1 MKIRNLS
8 LSRLDMVTVRLVV
21 RAAQLG
27 NLTKAAEEAHL
38 ATSAASRRLRDL
50 ESALG
55 SPLYERHSRGIV
67 TTAVGR
73 TFVKHCI
80 SLLQTMTQLDGELN
94 DLKQGAVRHLRL
106 CASTAAVDQFLPQLL
121 ADQARAYPKV
131 IIELEEQVS
140 GGVVNALREGRADIG
155 VLVEG
160 PDTRGLETR
169 LFRQD
174 ELVLVL
180 PAGHQLAAVRS
191 PLRFDDAL
199 GEQWIG
205 LTTGASL
212 LQQQQ
217 QAAVASQR
225 PLKLRMQVRSFDA
238 VCHLVAA
245 GLGVALLPKG
255 AALPLVRALKLTWR
269 PLTDK
274 WARRRLLVAVLAG
287 TTDPAIKT
295 FVDFLT
301 EASQTTNNKQSK

>member
-1 MKIRNLS
+1 MTTYNLS
-8 LSRLDMVTVRLVV
+8 RFDLVTVRLVV
-21 RAAQLG
+21 RASQLG
-27 NLTKAAEEAHL
+27 SLTKAAEEAHL

-50 ESALG
+50 ESTVG
-55 SPLYERHSRGIV
+55 SPLFSRHARGIV
-67 TTAVGR
+67 TTAAGR
-73 TFVKHCI
+73 TFVKHGI
-80 SLLQTMTQLDGELN
+80 NLLQTLTQLDGELN

-121 ADQARAYPKV
+121 ADHARTYPKV

-140 GGVVNALREGRADIG
+140 GGVVNALREGRADVG

-160 PDTRGLETR
+160 LDTRGLETR
-169 LFRQD
+169 IFRKD

-180 PAGHQLAAVRS
+180 PAGHRLARART
-191 PLRFDDAL
+191 PLWFDDVL
-199 GEQWIG
+199 DEQWIG

-217 QAAVASQR
+217 QAAFASQR

-255 AALPLVRALKLTWR
+255 AALPLVRALKLAWR
-269 PLTDK
+269 PLTDS
-274 WARRRLLVAVLAG
+274 WARRRLLVAVVAG
-287 TTDPAIKT
+287 TTDLAIEA

-301 EASQTTNNKQSK
+301 DASPTANGERS

>member
-1 MKIRNLS
+1 MKTYNLS
-8 LSRLDMVTVRLVV
+8 RFDLVTVRLVV
-21 RAAQLG
+21 RASQLG
-27 NLTKAAEEAHL
+27 SITKAAEEAHL

-50 ESALG
+50 ESTIG
-55 SPLYERHSRGIV
+55 SLLFSRHARGIV
-67 TTAVGR
+67 TTAVGL
-73 TFVKHCI
+73 TFVKHGI
-80 SLLQTMTQLDGELN
+80 NLLQTMTQLDGELD

-121 ADQARAYPKV
+121 ADHARTYPKV

-140 GGVVNALREGRADIG
+140 GGVVNALREGRADVG

-160 PDTRGLETR
+160 LDTRGLETR
-169 LFRQD
+169 IFRQD

-180 PAGHQLAAVRS
+180 PAGHRLAGART
-191 PLRFDDAL
+191 PLRFDDVL
-199 GEQWIG
+199 DEQWIG

-217 QAAVASQR
+217 QAAFASQR

-255 AALPLVRALKLTWR
+255 AALPLVRALKLAWR
-269 PLTDK
+269 PLTDS
-274 WARRRLLVAVLAG
+274 WARRRLLVAVVAG
-287 TTDPAIKT
+287 TTDLAIEA

-301 EASQTTNNKQSK
+301 EDSPTGNGKRSK